1 MNMKIESS
9 DTTEFSGGL
18 WQAKGVTRKRGE
30 ERKGEERRGEERGEE
45 GIKGLITLKL
55 YMTLNSLRNR
65 SPSFESYQRRRS
77 ERSEK
82 GDEKWTREK

>member
-1 MNMKIESS
+1 MILQSFPKVYGKRRESP
-9 DTTEFSGGL
+9 E
-18 WQAKGVTRKRGE
+18 RE
-30 ERKGEERRGEERGEE
+30 ERRGRERRGEERGEE